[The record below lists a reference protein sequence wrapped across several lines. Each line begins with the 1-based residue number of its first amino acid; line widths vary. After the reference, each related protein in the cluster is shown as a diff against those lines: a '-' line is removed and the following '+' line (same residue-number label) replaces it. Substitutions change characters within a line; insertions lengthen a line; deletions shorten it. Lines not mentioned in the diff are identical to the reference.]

1 MNPLR
6 VSLSIGCLLLISA
19 VGMRAQDHP
28 AASRTAA
35 QKASGLDPAEPPHP
49 LPKAKTLPR
58 PSGAIARSSVD
69 EKSMR
74 ALIDSMVA
82 CGTRI
87 SIGNW
92 DDPKRGP
99 GCGRDKI
106 VERLNEINKATG
118 GKLQIVVD
126 KYEATA
132 ERTLNK
138 PAPMQNVYAI
148 LPGTD
153 EKMAKTVF
161 IVSGHLDSIPSVSS
175 ITDASLDAPGADD
188 DASGVAVSVESAR
201 LVSKAAVIGGKGL
214 RATVIF
220 AAVAGEEQGL
230 LGSTHMLEWLKQQ
243 GYTVGGMLDDDI
255 VGDDLQP
262 GAPHRVRLFSGN
274 GEIDDCDGPS
284 RELAR
289 AVEEIDGRA
298 AIRMIFRV
306 DRYGRGGDHYPFFK
320 AGMPAVRFTEPWE
333 DYNHEHQ
340 TPRTENGVEY
350 GDYAKFLN
358 AAFLGNVARDNAE
371 ALRQLAL
378 APLPP
383 KDVHLAGGVTR
394 DAKVSWSAQ
403 DDEARTGFEILWRE
417 TTEARWSVLTFTE
430 TAGETVLKD
439 ISTDNHFFAVRAVG
453 KNGARS
459 IAAPS
464 VPAER
469 RSAPAPEKK

>member
-1 MNPLR
+1 M
-6 VSLSIGCLLLISA
+6 
-19 VGMRAQDHP
+19 
-28 AASRTAA
+28 
-35 QKASGLDPAEPPHP
+35 
-49 LPKAKTLPR
+49 
-58 PSGAIARSSVD
+58 
-69 EKSMR
+69 
-74 ALIDSMVA
+74 
-82 CGTRI
+82 
-87 SIGNW
+87 
-92 DDPKRGP
+92 
-99 GCGRDKI
+99 
-106 VERLNEINKATG
+106 
-118 GKLQIVVD
+118 
-126 KYEATA
+126 
-132 ERTLNK
+132 
-138 PAPMQNVYAI
+138 
-148 LPGTD
+148 
-153 EKMAKTVF
+153 
-161 IVSGHLDSIPSVSS
+161 
-175 ITDASLDAPGADD
+175 
-188 DASGVAVSVESAR
+188 SVESAR
-201 LVSKAAVIGGKGL
+201 LVTKAAAVGGKGL

-230 LGSTHMLEWLKQQ
+230 LGSTHMLEWLKEQ

-306 DRYGRGGDHYPFFK
+306 DRYGRGGDHYPFYK

-383 KDVHLAGGVTR
+383 VEVHLAGGVTQ
-394 DAKVSWSAQ
+394 DAKISWSAEE
-403 DDEARTGFEILWRE
+403 DDARAGFEILWRE
-417 TTEARWSVLTFTE
+417 TTEARWSVLTLSE
-430 TAGETVLKD
+430 KSGETPLKD
-439 ISTDNHFFAVRAVG
+439 VSTDNHYFAVRAVG

-459 IAAPS
+459 IAVPSQPAP
-464 VPAER
+464 R
-469 RSAPAPEKK
+469 RPTPTPEKK

>member
-1 MNPLR
+1 MLGAT
-6 VSLSIGCLLLISA
+6 VA
-19 VGMRAQDHP
+19 VPAQEHP
-28 AASRTAA
+28 AARRSPTN
-35 QKASGLDPAEPPHP
+35 DPAEPPQP
-49 LPKAKTLPR
+49 LPKAKTILR
-58 PSGAIARSSVD
+58 PSGAIARASVD
-69 EKSMR
+69 EKGMR
-74 ALIDSMVA
+74 SLIDSMVA

-87 SIGNW
+87 AIGDWN
-92 DDPKRGP
+92 DPKRGP

-106 VERLNEINKATG
+106 VARLNEINKANG

-126 KYEATA
+126 KFEATGD
-132 ERTLNK
+132 RTLGK

-161 IVSGHLDSIPSVSS
+161 IVSGHLDSIPSVST
-175 ITDASLDAPGADD
+175 ITDTTLDAPGADD
-188 DASGVAVSVESAR
+188 DASGVSVSVDSAR
-201 LVSKAAVIGGKGL
+201 LVSKAAGAKGL

-220 AAVAGEEQGL
+220 ATVSGEEQGL
-230 LGSTHMLEWLKQQ
+230 FGSTHMVEWVKQQ

-274 GEIDDCDGPS
+274 GEIDDCDSSS

-306 DRYGRGGDHYPFFK
+306 DRYGRGGDHYPFYK
-320 AGMPAVRFTEPWE
+320 AGLPAVRFTEPWE

-340 TPRTENGVEY
+340 TPRTENGIEY
-350 GDYAKFLN
+350 GDYAKYLN

-378 APLPP
+378 APHPP
-383 KDVHLAGGVTR
+383 TEVHLSGGVTQ
-394 DAKVSWSAQ
+394 DAKLSWTAE
-403 DDEARTGFEILWRE
+403 DDDARAGFEILWRE
-417 TTEARWSVLTFTE
+417 TTETRWSVLTFAE
-430 TAGETVLKD
+430 SAGETVLKD
-439 ISTDNHFFAVRAVG
+439 VSTDNHFFAVRAVG

-459 IAAPS
+459 IAVPS
-464 VPAER
+464 VPAPR
-469 RSAPAPEKK
+469 RPAPAADKK